1 MITDLKIVQ
10 EVSLISC
17 GHFAKSKEWA
27 TARRKLHAAV
37 KKVEWPK
44 GSGKF
49 TIYAEKGKERGKGN
63 GVKPI
68 KNGLMIDLEAA
79 GYELEGTAVL
89 EGNRRFGRF
98 DALLRTTRGPAVVE
112 WETGNIS
119 SSHRSLNKMAL
130 FLMER
135 KIIAGTLIVPSRPM
149 YEYLTDRVGNMKELE
164 PYIEFWR
171 RMPCDEG
178 VLEIVVIEHD
188 AANLKVPKITK
199 GTDGRALA

>member
-1 MITDLKIVQ
+1 MIPVKIVQ

-17 GHFAKSKEWA
+17 GDFARSKEWA
-27 TARRKLHAAV
+27 NARKKLHAAI

-49 TIYAEKGKERGKGN
+49 IIFAEKGKKRGKGN

-68 KNGLMIDLEAA
+68 KDGLMIDLAA
-79 GYELEGTAVL
+79 QGYDLESPAVL
-89 EGNRRFGRF
+89 SGNRRFGKF
-98 DALLRTTRGPAVVE
+98 DALLQTSRGPAVVE

-130 FLMER
+130 FLTEE
-135 KIIAGTLIVPSRPM
+135 KIIAGVLIVPSREM
-149 YEYLTDRVGNMKELE
+149 YQYLTDRVGNMRELE

-171 RMPCDEG
+171 NVRCKEG

-188 AANLKVPKITK
+188 LASLDVPKITK